1 MEVHEVD
8 HGLINQLLADS
19 EEALNSC
26 TEKMQ
31 GPAQYSWSADWSFWL
46 SSSTYKYRS
55 EEFKRQFSHLPDSER
70 LIVDYACALQKDIL
84 LQGRLYL
91 SENWL
96 CFHSNIFRWETTI
109 SIALKDITFMTKE
122 KTARLIPNAI
132 QIATKGE
139 KFFFTSFSA
148 RDRSYLSIFRL
159 WQNVLLDKRLT
170 KQEFWQLV
178 HQSYGSE
185 LGLNSEE
192 MESFHSSSEDNGQSR
207 SSICD
212 DSGERDE
219 KLPKMISLVHEPTLQ
234 AEGESLNR
242 HTLPGV
248 EESPTEKQIKSPLL
262 SSERKPV
269 KLVRSRSLEKSLD
282 LNENENLPEKSSASD
297 SEEAVKE
304 TVSENELYGRLFI
317 NRVFH
322 ITADKMFEILFT
334 NSHFMQRFLNS
345 RSIVDAVS
353 TPWNRDSNGNQLRTL
368 TYTVTINNPLCGK
381 FTTATEKQILHK
393 QSQKGQSYQVD
404 AEVLTHD
411 VPYHDYFYTVN
422 RYCIS
427 RTSSHK
433 CRLRVSAEVKYKK
446 QPWGLVKSVIEKN
459 TWGGIQE
466 NFKQLESDLLM
477 EEYAINQSIEDS
489 GKLVALRRRRRT
501 LHRSLAESLPK
512 RSSQHSSGDTGVE
525 SQGSIIGR
533 KRDAVSR
540 TTTIIVVMSVFLLL
554 LVLLNITLFLKLSK
568 IEHAAQSLYH
578 VQLQEESSLKWLAC
592 KSLPPGALESIA
604 DTIADRLRVPWF
616 SGAVK
621 INVSLVPPLVLLPV
635 LLHVAALHF
644 LLGLLVLTSLPVV
657 LLWYYYL
664 THRRKERT
672 LFFLSLGLFSLGYM
686 YYVFLQEVVPRGHVQ
701 HSQVVALT
709 CGLILM
715 LAALTR
721 AKKDPGYLPIP
732 TGNEKPSHQGLPNR
746 NVRGSSS
753 GLHGAASSRAVN
765 GEAKGYSRVAADEPE
780 GVKKDWCT
788 KCQLVRPA
796 RAGHCRLCGSCVGEQ
811 NHQAFILAL
820 SFFMLTSVY
829 GITLTLHTICRGRTP
844 FVALFYCPGAYSDY
858 RYVFK
863 CVHPDAAGMGYIL
876 LIQLLNISYNVTERE
891 ARLALRDNT
900 GRRLLGGLVIDTGQY
915 NRGFLCNWG
924 HFLSLGSSPPQRSAE
939 DIV

>member
-1 MEVHEVD
+1 
-8 HGLINQLLADS
+8 
-19 EEALNSC
+19 
-26 TEKMQ
+26 
-31 GPAQYSWSADWSFWL
+31 
-46 SSSTYKYRS
+46 
-55 EEFKRQFSHLPDSER
+55 
-70 LIVDYACALQKDIL
+70 
-84 LQGRLYL
+84 
-91 SENWL
+91 
-96 CFHSNIFRWETTI
+96 
-109 SIALKDITFMTKE
+109 
-122 KTARLIPNAI
+122 
-132 QIATKGE
+132 
-139 KFFFTSFSA
+139 
-148 RDRSYLSIFRL
+148 
-159 WQNVLLDKRLT
+159 RLT

-219 KLPKMISLVHEPTLQ
+219 KLPKMIGLVREPTLQ
-234 AEGESLNR
+234 MEGESLNR
-242 HTLPGV
+242 HALPEV
-248 EESPTEKQIKSPLL
+248 EESPSEKQIKKSPLP

-282 LNENENLPEKSSASD
+282 LNENENLLEKSSASD

-304 TVSENELYGRLFI
+304 TVSENDLYGRLFI

-353 TPWNRDSNGNQLRTL
+353 TPWNRDSSGNQLRTL

-501 LHRSLAESLPK
+501 LHRSLTESLFFF
-512 RSSQHSSGDTGVE
+512 SSNEMAVE

-578 VQLQEESSLKWLAC
+578 VQLQEESSLNMSPEMVSKEDIPQYD
-592 KSLPPGALESIA
+592 KEQ
-604 DTIADRLRVPWF
+604 
-616 SGAVK
+616 VK
-621 INVSLVPPLVLLPV
+621 
-635 LLHVAALHF
+635 HV
-644 LLGLLVLTSLPVV
+644 
-657 LLWYYYL
+657 
-664 THRRKERT
+664 
-672 LFFLSLGLFSLGYM
+672 
-686 YYVFLQEVVPRGHVQ
+686 
-701 HSQVVALT
+701 
-709 CGLILM
+709 
-715 LAALTR
+715 
-721 AKKDPGYLPIP
+721 
-732 TGNEKPSHQGLPNR
+732 
-746 NVRGSSS
+746 
-753 GLHGAASSRAVN
+753 
-765 GEAKGYSRVAADEPE
+765 KGV
-780 GVKKDWCT
+780 
-788 KCQLVRPA
+788 
-796 RAGHCRLCGSCVGEQ
+796 
-811 NHQAFILAL
+811 
-820 SFFMLTSVY
+820 
-829 GITLTLHTICRGRTP
+829 
-844 FVALFYCPGAYSDY
+844 
-858 RYVFK
+858 
-863 CVHPDAAGMGYIL
+863 
-876 LIQLLNISYNVTERE
+876 
-891 ARLALRDNT
+891 LRDSIEI
-900 GRRLLGGLVIDTGQY
+900 LEQLKSS
-915 NRGFLCNWG
+915 
-924 HFLSLGSSPPQRSAE
+924 LSMLQRSFDHLNRTQSGKTE
-939 DIV
+939 S

>member
-1 MEVHEVD
+1 MAAAAPPCAPLRQFAGAAPLSPPSMVSAALRALPASSPSLFSGPAGGLRAPAVGPLPRQPPWAAQEVDEVD
-8 HGLINQLLADS
+8 HGVTTQLVADS
-19 EEALNSC
+19 QETHSSC

-31 GPAQYSWSADWSFWL
+31 VPAQYSWSADWSFWL

-185 LGLNSEE
+185 LGLNTEE
-192 MESFHSSSEDNGQSR
+192 MESFHSSSEDNGQCR
-207 SSICD
+207 SSVCD
-212 DSGERDE
+212 EPGERDD
-219 KLPKMISLVHEPTLQ
+219 KLPKTVGLVRESTIQ

-242 HTLPGV
+242 HALSGV
-248 EESPTEKQIKSPLL
+248 EDSLSEKQIKKSPIP
-262 SSERKPV
+262 SSERKSV

-282 LNENENLPEKSSASD
+282 LNENENLQEKSSASD

-304 TVSENELYGRLFI
+304 AASENDLYGRLFI

-353 TPWNRDSNGNQLRTL
+353 TPWNRDSSGNQLRTL

-422 RYCIS
+422 RYYIS

-466 NFKQLESDLLM
+466 NFKQLESELLM

-512 RSSQHSSGDTGVE
+512 RSSQHSSGDMGLE

-533 KRDAVSR
+533 KRDAISR

-578 VQLQEESSLKWLAC
+578 VQLQEESSLNISPEMGSKEEIPQYDKEQVKHVKGVLRD
-592 KSLPPGALESIA
+592 SIEMLEQ
-604 DTIADRLRVPWF
+604 L
-616 SGAVK
+616 K
-621 INVSLVPPLVLLPV
+621 
-635 LLHVAALHF
+635 
-644 LLGLLVLTSLPVV
+644 
-657 LLWYYYL
+657 
-664 THRRKERT
+664 
-672 LFFLSLGLFSLGYM
+672 LSLS
-686 YYVFLQEVVPRGHVQ
+686 
-701 HSQVVALT
+701 
-709 CGLILM
+709 M
-715 LAALTR
+715 L
-721 AKKDPGYLPIP
+721 
-732 TGNEKPSHQGLPNR
+732 
-746 NVRGSSS
+746 
-753 GLHGAASSRAVN
+753 
-765 GEAKGYSRVAADEPE
+765 
-780 GVKKDWCT
+780 
-788 KCQLVRPA
+788 
-796 RAGHCRLCGSCVGEQ
+796 
-811 NHQAFILAL
+811 
-820 SFFMLTSVY
+820 
-829 GITLTLHTICRGRTP
+829 
-844 FVALFYCPGAYSDY
+844 
-858 RYVFK
+858 
-863 CVHPDAAGMGYIL
+863 
-876 LIQLLNISYNVTERE
+876 
-891 ARLALRDNT
+891 
-900 GRRLLGGLVIDTGQY
+900 
-915 NRGFLCNWG
+915 
-924 HFLSLGSSPPQRSAE
+924 QRSFDHLNRTQNSKTE
-939 DIV
+939 S

>member
-1 MEVHEVD
+1 MVGRERASSNWWGLQRVRVFEWKSPPGAALLSRHVAWSVCAFASPRVPSAACPQPGPQPRGSAGRGCAPRAAGGGPTPARFGVGVETQRCLVPADAEVHEVD
-8 HGLINQLLADS
+8 HGLINQLLANS
-19 EEALNSC
+19 EETLSSC

-159 WQNVLLDKRLT
+159 WQNVLLDK
-170 KQEFWQLV
+170 
-178 HQSYGSE
+178 
-185 LGLNSEE
+185 
-192 MESFHSSSEDNGQSR
+192 
-207 SSICD
+207 
-212 DSGERDE
+212 
-219 KLPKMISLVHEPTLQ
+219 
-234 AEGESLNR
+234 
-242 HTLPGV
+242 V
-248 EESPTEKQIKSPLL
+248 EESPSEKQIKNPLL
-262 SSERKPV
+262 SSERKPA

-282 LNENENLPEKSSASD
+282 LNENENLSEKSSASD

-304 TVSENELYGRLFI
+304 TVSDNDIYGRLFI

-489 GKLVALRRRRRT
+489 GKLLALRRRRRT
-501 LHRSLAESLPK
+501 LHRGLAESLPK
-512 RSSQHSSGDTGVE
+512 RSSQHSSGDMGVE
-525 SQGSIIGR
+525 SQGSLIGR

-578 VQLQEESSLKWLAC
+578 VQLQEESSL
-592 KSLPPGALESIA
+592 
-604 DTIADRLRVPWF
+604 
-616 SGAVK
+616 
-621 INVSLVPPLVLLPV
+621 
-635 LLHVAALHF
+635 
-644 LLGLLVLTSLPVV
+644 
-657 LLWYYYL
+657 
-664 THRRKERT
+664 
-672 LFFLSLGLFSLGYM
+672 
-686 YYVFLQEVVPRGHVQ
+686 
-701 HSQVVALT
+701 
-709 CGLILM
+709 
-715 LAALTR
+715 
-721 AKKDPGYLPIP
+721 
-732 TGNEKPSHQGLPNR
+732 
-746 NVRGSSS
+746 
-753 GLHGAASSRAVN
+753 
-765 GEAKGYSRVAADEPE
+765 
-780 GVKKDWCT
+780 
-788 KCQLVRPA
+788 
-796 RAGHCRLCGSCVGEQ
+796 
-811 NHQAFILAL
+811 
-820 SFFMLTSVY
+820 
-829 GITLTLHTICRGRTP
+829 
-844 FVALFYCPGAYSDY
+844 
-858 RYVFK
+858 
-863 CVHPDAAGMGYIL
+863 
-876 LIQLLNISYNVTERE
+876 NISPEMVSKEEIPQYDKEQVKHVKGV
-891 ARLALRDNT
+891 LRDSIEM
-900 GRRLLGGLVIDTGQY
+900 LEQLKIS
-915 NRGFLCNWG
+915 
-924 HFLSLGSSPPQRSAE
+924 LSMLQRSFDHLNRTQSSKTE
-939 DIV
+939 S

>member
-8 HGLINQLLADS
+8 HGLVSQLLADS
-19 EEALNSC
+19 EETLGLC

-31 GPAQYSWSADWSFWL
+31 VPAQYSWSADWSFWL

-70 LIVDYACALQKDIL
+70 LVVDYACALQKDIL

-170 KQEFWQLV
+170 RQEFWQLV

-185 LGLNSEE
+185 LGLNTEE

-207 SSICD
+207 SSVCD
-212 DSGERDE
+212 DSGEKDE
-219 KLPKMISLVHEPTLQ
+219 KLPKTTGSAQEPTLQ
-234 AEGESLNR
+234 TEGESLNG

-248 EESPTEKQIKSPLL
+248 EESPSEKQIKKSPLP

-269 KLVRSRSLEKSLD
+269 NLVRSRSSEKSLD

-297 SEEAVKE
+297 SEE
-304 TVSENELYGRLFI
+304 
-317 NRVFH
+317 
-322 ITADKMFEILFT
+322 
-334 NSHFMQRFLNS
+334 
-345 RSIVDAVS
+345 DAVS
-353 TPWNRDSNGNQLRTL
+353 TPWNRDTSGNQLRTL
-368 TYTVTINNPLCGK
+368 TYTITINNPLCGK
-381 FTTATEKQILHK
+381 FTTATEKQVLHK
-393 QSQKGQSYQVD
+393 QSQKGESYQVD

-422 RYCIS
+422 RYYIS

-512 RSSQHSSGDTGVE
+512 RSSQHSSGDMGLE
-525 SQGSIIGR
+525 SQGSIVGR
-533 KRDAVSR
+533 KRDALSR
-540 TTTIIVVMSVFLLL
+540 TTTIIVVMSIFLLL

-578 VQLQEESSLKWLAC
+578 VQLQEES
-592 KSLPPGALESIA
+592 
-604 DTIADRLRVPWF
+604 T
-616 SGAVK
+616 
-621 INVSLVPPLVLLPV
+621 
-635 LLHVAALHF
+635 
-644 LLGLLVLTSLPVV
+644 
-657 LLWYYYL
+657 
-664 THRRKERT
+664 
-672 LFFLSLGLFSLGYM
+672 
-686 YYVFLQEVVPRGHVQ
+686 
-701 HSQVVALT
+701 
-709 CGLILM
+709 
-715 LAALTR
+715 
-721 AKKDPGYLPIP
+721 
-732 TGNEKPSHQGLPNR
+732 
-746 NVRGSSS
+746 
-753 GLHGAASSRAVN
+753 
-765 GEAKGYSRVAADEPE
+765 
-780 GVKKDWCT
+780 
-788 KCQLVRPA
+788 
-796 RAGHCRLCGSCVGEQ
+796 
-811 NHQAFILAL
+811 
-820 SFFMLTSVY
+820 
-829 GITLTLHTICRGRTP
+829 
-844 FVALFYCPGAYSDY
+844 
-858 RYVFK
+858 
-863 CVHPDAAGMGYIL
+863 
-876 LIQLLNISYNVTERE
+876 LNISPEMVSKEEIPQYDKEQVKHVKGV
-891 ARLALRDNT
+891 LRDSIEM
-900 GRRLLGGLVIDTGQY
+900 LEQLKSS
-915 NRGFLCNWG
+915 
-924 HFLSLGSSPPQRSAE
+924 LSMLQRSFDHLNKTQTSRTE
-939 DIV
+939 N

>member
-1 MEVHEVD
+1 MAAAAPPSAPRRQLAGAARPSPPSMVSAALPAARPPLLRAPRPRPPPGPAAAAQEVHEVD
-8 HGLINQLLADS
+8 HGLINQLLVDS
-19 EEALNSC
+19 EETLNSC

-70 LIVDYACALQKDIL
+70 LIVDYACALQRDIL

-96 CFHSNIFRWETTI
+96 CFHSNIFRWETT
-109 SIALKDITFMTKE
+109 
-122 KTARLIPNAI
+122 
-132 QIATKGE
+132 
-139 KFFFTSFSA
+139 FFFTSFSA

-207 SSICD
+207 SGICD

-219 KLPKMISLVHEPTLQ
+219 KLPKMIGLVHEPTLQ
-234 AEGESLNR
+234 TEGESPNR
-242 HTLPGV
+242 HMLPGV
-248 EESPTEKQIKSPLL
+248 ESSSEKQIKSPLP
-262 SSERKPV
+262 SSERKPA

-304 TVSENELYGRLFI
+304 TVSDNDLYGRLFI

-489 GKLVALRRRRRT
+489 GKLLALRRRRRT
-501 LHRSLAESLPK
+501 LHRGLAESLPK
-512 RSSQHSSGDTGVE
+512 RSSQHSSGDMGVE
-525 SQGSIIGR
+525 SQGSLIGR

-578 VQLQEESSLKWLAC
+578 VQLQEESSL
-592 KSLPPGALESIA
+592 
-604 DTIADRLRVPWF
+604 
-616 SGAVK
+616 
-621 INVSLVPPLVLLPV
+621 
-635 LLHVAALHF
+635 
-644 LLGLLVLTSLPVV
+644 
-657 LLWYYYL
+657 
-664 THRRKERT
+664 
-672 LFFLSLGLFSLGYM
+672 
-686 YYVFLQEVVPRGHVQ
+686 
-701 HSQVVALT
+701 
-709 CGLILM
+709 
-715 LAALTR
+715 
-721 AKKDPGYLPIP
+721 
-732 TGNEKPSHQGLPNR
+732 
-746 NVRGSSS
+746 
-753 GLHGAASSRAVN
+753 
-765 GEAKGYSRVAADEPE
+765 
-780 GVKKDWCT
+780 
-788 KCQLVRPA
+788 
-796 RAGHCRLCGSCVGEQ
+796 
-811 NHQAFILAL
+811 
-820 SFFMLTSVY
+820 
-829 GITLTLHTICRGRTP
+829 
-844 FVALFYCPGAYSDY
+844 
-858 RYVFK
+858 
-863 CVHPDAAGMGYIL
+863 
-876 LIQLLNISYNVTERE
+876 NISPEIVSKEEMPQYDKEQVKHVKGV
-891 ARLALRDNT
+891 LRDSIEM
-900 GRRLLGGLVIDTGQY
+900 LEQLKIS
-915 NRGFLCNWG
+915 
-924 HFLSLGSSPPQRSAE
+924 LSMLQRSFDHLNRTQSSKTE
-939 DIV
+939 S

>member
-1 MEVHEVD
+1 M
-8 HGLINQLLADS
+8 LISPFCFDIL
-19 EEALNSC
+19 SC
-26 TEKMQ
+26 
-31 GPAQYSWSADWSFWL
+31 
-46 SSSTYKYRS
+46 
-55 EEFKRQFSHLPDSER
+55 
-70 LIVDYACALQKDIL
+70 VDYACALQKDIL

-219 KLPKMISLVHEPTLQ
+219 KLPKMIGLVREPTLQ
-234 AEGESLNR
+234 TEGELLNR
-242 HTLPGV
+242 HALPG
-248 EESPTEKQIKSPLL
+248 SWQLKLL
-262 SSERKPV
+262 
-269 KLVRSRSLEKSLD
+269 
-282 LNENENLPEKSSASD
+282 A
-297 SEEAVKE
+297 AVKE
-304 TVSENELYGRLFI
+304 TVSENDLYGRLFI

-422 RYCIS
+422 RYYIS

-512 RSSQHSSGDTGVE
+512 RSSQHSSGDMGVE

-578 VQLQEESSLKWLAC
+578 VQLQEESSLK
-592 KSLPPGALESIA
+592 
-604 DTIADRLRVPWF
+604 
-616 SGAVK
+616 
-621 INVSLVPPLVLLPV
+621 
-635 LLHVAALHF
+635 
-644 LLGLLVLTSLPVV
+644 
-657 LLWYYYL
+657 
-664 THRRKERT
+664 
-672 LFFLSLGLFSLGYM
+672 
-686 YYVFLQEVVPRGHVQ
+686 
-701 HSQVVALT
+701 
-709 CGLILM
+709 
-715 LAALTR
+715 
-721 AKKDPGYLPIP
+721 
-732 TGNEKPSHQGLPNR
+732 
-746 NVRGSSS
+746 
-753 GLHGAASSRAVN
+753 
-765 GEAKGYSRVAADEPE
+765 
-780 GVKKDWCT
+780 
-788 KCQLVRPA
+788 
-796 RAGHCRLCGSCVGEQ
+796 
-811 NHQAFILAL
+811 
-820 SFFMLTSVY
+820 
-829 GITLTLHTICRGRTP
+829 
-844 FVALFYCPGAYSDY
+844 
-858 RYVFK
+858 
-863 CVHPDAAGMGYIL
+863 
-876 LIQLLNISYNVTERE
+876 
-891 ARLALRDNT
+891 
-900 GRRLLGGLVIDTGQY
+900 
-915 NRGFLCNWG
+915 
-924 HFLSLGSSPPQRSAE
+924 
-939 DIV
+939 

>member
-1 MEVHEVD
+1 MAAAAPPCAPWRQPAGAAPSSPPSMEVHEVD
-8 HGLINQLLADS
+8 HGLINQLLANS
-19 EEALNSC
+19 EETLSSC

-159 WQNVLLDKRLT
+159 WQNVLLDK
-170 KQEFWQLV
+170 
-178 HQSYGSE
+178 
-185 LGLNSEE
+185 
-192 MESFHSSSEDNGQSR
+192 
-207 SSICD
+207 
-212 DSGERDE
+212 
-219 KLPKMISLVHEPTLQ
+219 
-234 AEGESLNR
+234 
-242 HTLPGV
+242 V
-248 EESPTEKQIKSPLL
+248 EESPSEKQIKNPLL
-262 SSERKPV
+262 SSERKPA

-282 LNENENLPEKSSASD
+282 LNENENLSEKSSASD

-304 TVSENELYGRLFI
+304 TVSDNDIYGRLFI

-489 GKLVALRRRRRT
+489 GKLLALRRRRRT
-501 LHRSLAESLPK
+501 LHRGLAESLPK
-512 RSSQHSSGDTGVE
+512 RSSQHSSGDMGVE
-525 SQGSIIGR
+525 SQGSLIGR

-578 VQLQEESSLKWLAC
+578 VQLQEESSL
-592 KSLPPGALESIA
+592 
-604 DTIADRLRVPWF
+604 
-616 SGAVK
+616 
-621 INVSLVPPLVLLPV
+621 
-635 LLHVAALHF
+635 
-644 LLGLLVLTSLPVV
+644 
-657 LLWYYYL
+657 
-664 THRRKERT
+664 
-672 LFFLSLGLFSLGYM
+672 
-686 YYVFLQEVVPRGHVQ
+686 
-701 HSQVVALT
+701 
-709 CGLILM
+709 
-715 LAALTR
+715 
-721 AKKDPGYLPIP
+721 
-732 TGNEKPSHQGLPNR
+732 
-746 NVRGSSS
+746 
-753 GLHGAASSRAVN
+753 
-765 GEAKGYSRVAADEPE
+765 
-780 GVKKDWCT
+780 
-788 KCQLVRPA
+788 
-796 RAGHCRLCGSCVGEQ
+796 
-811 NHQAFILAL
+811 
-820 SFFMLTSVY
+820 
-829 GITLTLHTICRGRTP
+829 
-844 FVALFYCPGAYSDY
+844 
-858 RYVFK
+858 
-863 CVHPDAAGMGYIL
+863 
-876 LIQLLNISYNVTERE
+876 NISPEMVSKEEIPQYDKEQVKHVKGV
-891 ARLALRDNT
+891 LRDSIEM
-900 GRRLLGGLVIDTGQY
+900 LEQLKIS
-915 NRGFLCNWG
+915 
-924 HFLSLGSSPPQRSAE
+924 LSMLQRSFDHLNRTQSSKTE
-939 DIV
+939 S

>member
-1 MEVHEVD
+1 MQIVSRTCVTPSLARFCSLD
-8 HGLINQLLADS
+8 QYGL
-19 EEALNSC
+19 
-26 TEKMQ
+26 
-31 GPAQYSWSADWSFWL
+31 WL
-46 SSSTYKYRS
+46 RHIFQCGVSLRS
-55 EEFKRQFSHLPDSER
+55 
-70 LIVDYACALQKDIL
+70 
-84 LQGRLYL
+84 
-91 SENWL
+91 
-96 CFHSNIFRWETTI
+96 
-109 SIALKDITFMTKE
+109 
-122 KTARLIPNAI
+122 
-132 QIATKGE
+132 
-139 KFFFTSFSA
+139 
-148 RDRSYLSIFRL
+148 
-159 WQNVLLDKRLT
+159 LT

-192 MESFHSSSEDNGQSR
+192 MESFHSSSEDNGQPR

-219 KLPKMISLVHEPTLQ
+219 KLPKMIGLSVITDAFYFSWLFQVE
-234 AEGESLNR
+234 ESLN
-242 HTLPGV
+242 
-248 EESPTEKQIKSPLL
+248 EKQIKKSPLP

-297 SEEAVKE
+297 TVKE
-304 TVSENELYGRLFI
+304 TVSENDLYGRLFI

-353 TPWNRDSNGNQLRTL
+353 TPWNRDSSGNQLRTL

-512 RSSQHSSGDTGVE
+512 RSSQHSSGDMGIE

-533 KRDAVSR
+533 KRDAV
-540 TTTIIVVMSVFLLL
+540 ILACIKILLL

-578 VQLQEESSLKWLAC
+578 VQLQEESSLNLSPEMVSKEEIPQYDKEQVKHVKGVLRD
-592 KSLPPGALESIA
+592 SIEMLEQ
-604 DTIADRLRVPWF
+604 V
-616 SGAVK
+616 G
-621 INVSLVPPLVLLPV
+621 LPV
-635 LLHVAALHF
+635 FLVIFLFLNNSSF
-644 LLGLLVLTSLPVV
+644 LL
-657 LLWYYYL
+657 Y
-664 THRRKERT
+664 
-672 LFFLSLGLFSLGYM
+672 
-686 YYVFLQEVVPRGHVQ
+686 
-701 HSQVVALT
+701 AL
-709 CGLILM
+709 I
-715 LAALTR
+715 
-721 AKKDPGYLPIP
+721 
-732 TGNEKPSHQGLPNR
+732 
-746 NVRGSSS
+746 V
-753 GLHGAASSRAVN
+753 
-765 GEAKGYSRVAADEPE
+765 
-780 GVKKDWCT
+780 
-788 KCQLVRPA
+788 
-796 RAGHCRLCGSCVGEQ
+796 
-811 NHQAFILAL
+811 
-820 SFFMLTSVY
+820 SV
-829 GITLTLHTICRGRTP
+829 
-844 FVALFYCPGAYSDY
+844 
-858 RYVFK
+858 
-863 CVHPDAAGMGYIL
+863 
-876 LIQLLNISYNVTERE
+876 
-891 ARLALRDNT
+891 
-900 GRRLLGGLVIDTGQY
+900 
-915 NRGFLCNWG
+915 
-924 HFLSLGSSPPQRSAE
+924 
-939 DIV
+939 

>member
-1 MEVHEVD
+1 
-8 HGLINQLLADS
+8 
-19 EEALNSC
+19 
-26 TEKMQ
+26 KMQ
-31 GPAQYSWSADWSFWL
+31 SPAQYSWSADWSFWL

-207 SSICD
+207 NRLNPFPALV
-212 DSGERDE
+212 GKVR
-219 KLPKMISLVHEPTLQ
+219 PKALFRGRSEMMEVLAIEAAS
-234 AEGESLNR
+234 
-242 HTLPGV
+242 
-248 EESPTEKQIKSPLL
+248 EKQIKKSPLP
-262 SSERKPV
+262 SPERKLV

-282 LNENENLPEKSSASD
+282 LNENENLLEKSSASD

-304 TVSENELYGRLFI
+304 TVSENDLYGRLFI

-353 TPWNRDSNGNQLRTL
+353 TPWNRDSSGNQLRTL

-489 GKLVALRRRRRT
+489 GKVVALRRRRRT
-501 LHRSLAESLPK
+501 LHRSLAESLSK
-512 RSSQHSSGDTGVE
+512 RSSQHSSGDMGVE

-578 VQLQEESSLKWLAC
+578 VQLQEESSL
-592 KSLPPGALESIA
+592 
-604 DTIADRLRVPWF
+604 
-616 SGAVK
+616 
-621 INVSLVPPLVLLPV
+621 
-635 LLHVAALHF
+635 
-644 LLGLLVLTSLPVV
+644 
-657 LLWYYYL
+657 
-664 THRRKERT
+664 
-672 LFFLSLGLFSLGYM
+672 
-686 YYVFLQEVVPRGHVQ
+686 
-701 HSQVVALT
+701 
-709 CGLILM
+709 
-715 LAALTR
+715 
-721 AKKDPGYLPIP
+721 
-732 TGNEKPSHQGLPNR
+732 
-746 NVRGSSS
+746 
-753 GLHGAASSRAVN
+753 
-765 GEAKGYSRVAADEPE
+765 
-780 GVKKDWCT
+780 
-788 KCQLVRPA
+788 
-796 RAGHCRLCGSCVGEQ
+796 
-811 NHQAFILAL
+811 
-820 SFFMLTSVY
+820 
-829 GITLTLHTICRGRTP
+829 
-844 FVALFYCPGAYSDY
+844 
-858 RYVFK
+858 
-863 CVHPDAAGMGYIL
+863 
-876 LIQLLNISYNVTERE
+876 NISPEMVSKEEIPQYDKEQVKHVKGV
-891 ARLALRDNT
+891 LRDSIEM
-900 GRRLLGGLVIDTGQY
+900 LEQLKISLSMLQKSFDHL
-915 NRGFLCNWG
+915 NRTQ
-924 HFLSLGSSPPQRSAE
+924 SSKTES
-939 DIV
+939 

>member
-1 MEVHEVD
+1 
-8 HGLINQLLADS
+8 
-19 EEALNSC
+19 
-26 TEKMQ
+26 
-31 GPAQYSWSADWSFWL
+31 L

-109 SIALKDITFMTKE
+109 SIALKDITLMTKE

-192 MESFHSSSEDNGQSR
+192 MESFHSSSEDNGQTR
-207 SSICD
+207 SSICGD
-212 DSGERDE
+212 PGEGDE
-219 KLPKMISLVHEPTLQ
+219 KLPKTIGLVQEPALQ
-234 AEGESLNR
+234 TEGESPNR

-248 EESPTEKQIKSPLL
+248 SADTAFLAESPSEKQIKRSPLP
-262 SSERKPV
+262 SPERKAV

-282 LNENENLPEKSSASD
+282 LNENENLLEKSSASD

-304 TVSENELYGRLFI
+304 TVSENDLYGRLFI

-334 NSHFMQRFLNS
+334 NSHFMQRFLSS

-353 TPWNRDSNGNQLRTL
+353 TPWNRDSSGNQLRTL

-477 EEYAINQSIEDS
+477 EEYAINQPIEDS
-489 GKLVALRRRRRT
+489 GKIVALRRRRRT

-512 RSSQHSSGDTGVE
+512 RSSQHSSGDMGAE
-525 SQGSIIGR
+525 AQGTIIGR
-533 KRDAVSR
+533 KRDAISR

-554 LVLLNITLFLKLSK
+554 LVLLNVTLFLKLSK
-568 IEHAAQSLYH
+568 IEHAAQTLYH
-578 VQLQEESSLKWLAC
+578 VQLQEESSL
-592 KSLPPGALESIA
+592 
-604 DTIADRLRVPWF
+604 
-616 SGAVK
+616 
-621 INVSLVPPLVLLPV
+621 
-635 LLHVAALHF
+635 
-644 LLGLLVLTSLPVV
+644 
-657 LLWYYYL
+657 
-664 THRRKERT
+664 
-672 LFFLSLGLFSLGYM
+672 
-686 YYVFLQEVVPRGHVQ
+686 
-701 HSQVVALT
+701 
-709 CGLILM
+709 
-715 LAALTR
+715 
-721 AKKDPGYLPIP
+721 
-732 TGNEKPSHQGLPNR
+732 
-746 NVRGSSS
+746 
-753 GLHGAASSRAVN
+753 
-765 GEAKGYSRVAADEPE
+765 
-780 GVKKDWCT
+780 
-788 KCQLVRPA
+788 
-796 RAGHCRLCGSCVGEQ
+796 
-811 NHQAFILAL
+811 
-820 SFFMLTSVY
+820 
-829 GITLTLHTICRGRTP
+829 
-844 FVALFYCPGAYSDY
+844 
-858 RYVFK
+858 
-863 CVHPDAAGMGYIL
+863 
-876 LIQLLNISYNVTERE
+876 NISPEMVSKEEIPQYDKEQVKHVKGV
-891 ARLALRDNT
+891 LRDSIEM
-900 GRRLLGGLVIDTGQY
+900 LEQLKIS
-915 NRGFLCNWG
+915 
-924 HFLSLGSSPPQRSAE
+924 LSMLQRSFDHLNRTQSGKTE
-939 DIV
+939 S

>member
-1 MEVHEVD
+1 F
-8 HGLINQLLADS
+8 Q
-19 EEALNSC
+19 
-26 TEKMQ
+26 
-31 GPAQYSWSADWSFWL
+31 L

-55 EEFKRQFSHLPDSER
+55 EEFKRQFSHLPESER
-70 LIVDYACALQKDIL
+70 LVVDYACALQKDIL

-185 LGLNSEE
+185 LGLNTEE
-192 MESFHSSSEDNGQSR
+192 MENFHSSSEDNGQPR
-207 SSICD
+207 SSVCD
-212 DSGERDE
+212 EAGEKDE
-219 KLPKMISLVHEPTLQ
+219 KLPKATGSAREPTLQ
-234 AEGESLNR
+234 TEGEPLNG
-242 HTLPGV
+242 HSVPGV
-248 EESPTEKQIKSPLL
+248 EESPSEKQIKKSPLP

-269 KLVRSRSLEKSLD
+269 NLVRSRSLEKSLD

-304 TVSENELYGRLFI
+304 TVSENDLYGRIFI

-334 NSHFMQRFLNS
+334 NSHFMQRFLSS

-353 TPWNRDSNGNQLRTL
+353 TPWNRDTSGNQLRTL
-368 TYTVTINNPLCGK
+368 TYTITINNPLCGK
-381 FTTATEKQILHK
+381 FTTATEKQMLHK
-393 QSQKGQSYQVD
+393 QSQKGESYQVD

-422 RYCIS
+422 RYYIS

-466 NFKQLESDLLM
+466 NFKQLESELLM

-501 LHRSLAESLPK
+501 LHRGLAESLPK
-512 RSSQHSSGDTGVE
+512 RSSQHSSGDMGLEPQAGIV
-525 SQGSIIGR
+525 GR
-533 KRDAVSR
+533 KRDPLSR
-540 TTTIIVVMSVFLLL
+540 TTTIIVVMSIFLLL

-578 VQLQEESSLKWLAC
+578 VQLQEESTL
-592 KSLPPGALESIA
+592 
-604 DTIADRLRVPWF
+604 
-616 SGAVK
+616 
-621 INVSLVPPLVLLPV
+621 NVSPEMVSKEEIPQYDKEQVKHVKGVLRDSIEMLEQ
-635 LLHVAALHF
+635 LK
-644 LLGLLVLTSLPVV
+644 TSL
-657 LLWYYYL
+657 
-664 THRRKERT
+664 
-672 LFFLSLGLFSLGYM
+672 SM
-686 YYVFLQEVVPRGHVQ
+686 LQR
-701 HSQVVALT
+701 
-709 CGLILM
+709 
-715 LAALTR
+715 
-721 AKKDPGYLPIP
+721 
-732 TGNEKPSHQGLPNR
+732 
-746 NVRGSSS
+746 
-753 GLHGAASSRAVN
+753 
-765 GEAKGYSRVAADEPE
+765 
-780 GVKKDWCT
+780 
-788 KCQLVRPA
+788 
-796 RAGHCRLCGSCVGEQ
+796 
-811 NHQAFILAL
+811 
-820 SFFMLTSVY
+820 SFDHLNNTQS
-829 GITLTLHTICRGRTP
+829 GRTE
-844 FVALFYCPGAYSDY
+844 S
-858 RYVFK
+858 
-863 CVHPDAAGMGYIL
+863 
-876 LIQLLNISYNVTERE
+876 
-891 ARLALRDNT
+891 
-900 GRRLLGGLVIDTGQY
+900 
-915 NRGFLCNWG
+915 
-924 HFLSLGSSPPQRSAE
+924 
-939 DIV
+939 

>member
-1 MEVHEVD
+1 MVENKSVCLTFYHS
-8 HGLINQLLADS
+8 LL
-19 EEALNSC
+19 
-26 TEKMQ
+26 Q
-31 GPAQYSWSADWSFWL
+31 L

-185 LGLNSEE
+185 LGLNTEE
-192 MESFHSSSEDNGQSR
+192 ME
-207 SSICD
+207 
-212 DSGERDE
+212 
-219 KLPKMISLVHEPTLQ
+219 K
-234 AEGESLNR
+234 
-242 HTLPGV
+242 
-248 EESPTEKQIKSPLL
+248 ESPTETQIKKSPLP
-262 SSERKPV
+262 SSERKSV

-297 SEEAVKE
+297 TVKE
-304 TVSENELYGRLFI
+304 TVSENDLYGRLFI

-353 TPWNRDSNGNQLRTL
+353 TPWNRDSSGNQLRTL

-381 FTTATEKQILHK
+381 FTTATEKQVL
-393 QSQKGQSYQVD
+393 SARSYQVD

-477 EEYAINQSIEDS
+477 EEYAINQSIEDT

-512 RSSQHSSGDTGVE
+512 RSSQHSSGDMGLE

-533 KRDAVSR
+533 SSCIQIFIPSIFHKV
-540 TTTIIVVMSVFLLL
+540 LLL

-578 VQLQEESSLKWLAC
+578 VQLQEENSLNISPEMVSKEEIPQYDKEQVKHVKGVLRDSIEMLEQV
-592 KSLPPGALESIA
+592 SLPVFPG
-604 DTIADRLRVPWF
+604 DTLVFQQLKFSPLCQDNLFFKMF
-616 SGAVK
+616 SGA
-621 INVSLVPPLVLLPV
+621 N
-635 LLHVAALHF
+635 
-644 LLGLLVLTSLPVV
+644 
-657 LLWYYYL
+657 
-664 THRRKERT
+664 
-672 LFFLSLGLFSLGYM
+672 
-686 YYVFLQEVVPRGHVQ
+686 
-701 HSQVVALT
+701 
-709 CGLILM
+709 
-715 LAALTR
+715 
-721 AKKDPGYLPIP
+721 
-732 TGNEKPSHQGLPNR
+732 
-746 NVRGSSS
+746 
-753 GLHGAASSRAVN
+753 
-765 GEAKGYSRVAADEPE
+765 
-780 GVKKDWCT
+780 
-788 KCQLVRPA
+788 
-796 RAGHCRLCGSCVGEQ
+796 
-811 NHQAFILAL
+811 
-820 SFFMLTSVY
+820 
-829 GITLTLHTICRGRTP
+829 
-844 FVALFYCPGAYSDY
+844 
-858 RYVFK
+858 
-863 CVHPDAAGMGYIL
+863 
-876 LIQLLNISYNVTERE
+876 
-891 ARLALRDNT
+891 
-900 GRRLLGGLVIDTGQY
+900 
-915 NRGFLCNWG
+915 
-924 HFLSLGSSPPQRSAE
+924 
-939 DIV
+939 

>member
-1 MEVHEVD
+1 
-8 HGLINQLLADS
+8 L
-19 EEALNSC
+19 
-26 TEKMQ
+26 
-31 GPAQYSWSADWSFWL
+31 Y
-46 SSSTYKYRS
+46 
-55 EEFKRQFSHLPDSER
+55 
-70 LIVDYACALQKDIL
+70 VDYACALQKDIL

-185 LGLNSEE
+185 LGLNTEE
-192 MESFHSSSEDNGQSR
+192 MENFHSSSEDNGQPR
-207 SSICD
+207 SSVCD
-212 DSGERDE
+212 ESGEKDE
-219 KLPKMISLVHEPTLQ
+219 KLPKVAGSAREPILQ
-234 AEGESLNR
+234 TEGEAPSG
-242 HTLPGV
+242 HMVPGV
-248 EESPTEKQIKSPLL
+248 EESPSEKQIKKSPLP

-269 KLVRSRSLEKSLD
+269 NLVRSRSLEKSLD

-304 TVSENELYGRLFI
+304 TVSENDLYGRIFI

-334 NSHFMQRFLNS
+334 NSHFMQRFLSS

-353 TPWNRDSNGNQLRTL
+353 TPWNRDTSGNQLRTL
-368 TYTVTINNPLCGK
+368 TYTITINNPLCGK

-393 QSQKGQSYQVD
+393 QSQKGESYQVD

-422 RYCIS
+422 RYYIS

-466 NFKQLESDLLM
+466 NFKQLESELLM

-501 LHRSLAESLPK
+501 LHRGLAESLPK
-512 RSSQHSSGDTGVE
+512 RSSQHSSGDMGLE
-525 SQGSIIGR
+525 PQGGIVGR
-533 KRDAVSR
+533 KRDPLSR
-540 TTTIIVVMSVFLLL
+540 TTTIIVVMSIFLLL

-578 VQLQEESSLKWLAC
+578 VQLQEES
-592 KSLPPGALESIA
+592 
-604 DTIADRLRVPWF
+604 T
-616 SGAVK
+616 
-621 INVSLVPPLVLLPV
+621 
-635 LLHVAALHF
+635 
-644 LLGLLVLTSLPVV
+644 
-657 LLWYYYL
+657 
-664 THRRKERT
+664 
-672 LFFLSLGLFSLGYM
+672 
-686 YYVFLQEVVPRGHVQ
+686 
-701 HSQVVALT
+701 
-709 CGLILM
+709 
-715 LAALTR
+715 
-721 AKKDPGYLPIP
+721 
-732 TGNEKPSHQGLPNR
+732 
-746 NVRGSSS
+746 
-753 GLHGAASSRAVN
+753 
-765 GEAKGYSRVAADEPE
+765 
-780 GVKKDWCT
+780 
-788 KCQLVRPA
+788 
-796 RAGHCRLCGSCVGEQ
+796 
-811 NHQAFILAL
+811 
-820 SFFMLTSVY
+820 
-829 GITLTLHTICRGRTP
+829 
-844 FVALFYCPGAYSDY
+844 
-858 RYVFK
+858 
-863 CVHPDAAGMGYIL
+863 
-876 LIQLLNISYNVTERE
+876 LNISPEMVSKEEIPQYDKEQVKHVKGV
-891 ARLALRDNT
+891 LRDSIEMLEQLKT
-900 GRRLLGGLVIDTGQY
+900 S
-915 NRGFLCNWG
+915 
-924 HFLSLGSSPPQRSAE
+924 LSMLQRSFDHLNKTQSGRTE
-939 DIV
+939 S